1 MTNYIIPF
9 FIEVYTFTINFD
21 LKLKGSKYC
30 IYSSDVNQDGFI
42 TLFDVIPIYN
52 DASNFVLGRNLAT
65 DLTGDNIIDLTDVTF
80 GYNNSASF
88 ISKITP

>member
-1 MTNYIIPF
+1 MYAF
-9 FIEVYTFTINFD
+9 SINFD

-30 IYSSDVNQDGFI
+30 IYNGDANQDGYI

-52 DASNFVLGRNLAT
+52 DAAIFVTGRFIQT
-65 DLTGDNIIDLTDVTF
+65 DLTSDNTVDLTDVTI